1 MESKCFIIE
10 ETIKLVV
17 DQDKS
22 MNLPSSKKD
31 AEKVEKPKTPPASN
45 PKKTRKRSKD
55 PEKQVPSK
63 KLDKE
68 VSTKKPDKKL
78 LSSSIDMDV
87 ELLEDQV
94 PPSIIIQDE

>member
-22 MNLPSSKKD
+22 INTHVQPSGKKD
-31 AEKVEKPKTPPASN
+31 GEKVDKPKTPPAAN
-45 PKKTRKRSKD
+45 PKKTRKK
-55 PEKQVPSK
+55 PEKEAP
-63 KLDKE
+63 
-68 VSTKKPDKKL
+68 TKKQDKKL

-94 PPSIIIQDE
+94 PPSIII

>member
-17 DQDKS
+17 DHDKS

-45 PKKTRKRSKD
+45 PKKTRKRQKD
-55 PEKQVPSK
+55 P
-63 KLDKE
+63 DKE
-68 VSTKKPDKKL
+68 VSKKPDKEVPTKKSDKKL